1 MRGRLLVWEIV
12 VVPSYF
18 VYTYMCTLFGR
29 GGVLI
34 SRVKLK
40 HSSYVRMHVS
50 ALRSYS
56 ICIVSCVI
64 LISFLIN
71 FLLYFLSTFH
81 IKCMIYVQNDLHSFG

>member
-50 ALRSYS
+50 ALIDIPYVALFSLNFSY
-56 ICIVSCVI
+56 
-64 LISFLIN
+64 
-71 FLLYFLSTFH
+71 
-81 IKCMIYVQNDLHSFG
+81 